1 MKLGF
6 LTAALPGKTLEELV
20 QWGKAKGFKMLEV
33 ACWPTSFEKRRY
45 AGTQHINMDELG
57 GEKPAQ
63 IKELMK
69 NNGMEISSLAY
80 YPNYLSP
87 NMEEREFYITH
98 LKKVITG
105 ASILGVGVVGTF
117 IGRNKEVNI
126 DDSLIEYKKVF
137 DPIVKFAEDS
147 GVKLAIE
154 NCPML
159 WKDRWPGGH
168 NLAYSPEVWERMFEL
183 IKSDHIGLNLDP
195 SHLIWQQIDYVK
207 AVFDFKDRI
216 YHTHAKDT
224 KMLPEKLG
232 KCGIYG
238 FGFYQDKIAGLGD
251 IDWQKY
257 LGALHEVGYTGV
269 VSVEHEDREWE
280 KDEQN
285 VMDGINLARKLL
297 SKYFID

>member
-20 QWGKAKGFKMLEV
+20 LWGKEKKFKMLEV
-33 ACWPTSFEKRRY
+33 ASWPTSFEKRRY
-45 AGTQHINMDELG
+45 AGTQHINMDELNN
-57 GEKPAQ
+57 EKAAY
-63 IKELMK
+63 IKELMI

-87 NMEEREFYITH
+87 NMDERGFFADH
-98 LKKVITG
+98 LKKVIKG
-105 ASILGVGVVGTF
+105 ASKLGVGIVGTF
-117 IGRNKEVNI
+117 VGRDKDMNI
-126 DDSLIEYKKVF
+126 EDSLVEYKKVF
-137 DPIVKFAEDS
+137 EPIVKFAEDY

-168 NLAYSPEVWERMFEL
+168 NLAHSPEVWEKMFDL
-183 IKSDHIGLNLDP
+183 IKSDYIGLNLDP

-207 AVFDFKDRI
+207 AVYDFKDKI

-224 KMLPEKLG
+224 KMLPERLS

-251 IDWQKY
+251 IDWKKY
-257 LGALHEVGYTGV
+257 LDALYEIGYTGV
-269 VSVEHEDREWE
+269 VSVEHEDRAWE
-280 KDEQN
+280 KDEKN
-285 VMDGINLARKLL
+285 ILEGIELAGKLL

>member
-6 LTAALPGKTLEELV
+6 LTAALPDKTLPELV
-20 QWGKAKGFKMLEV
+20 QWGKAKGFKMIEV

-45 AGTQHINMDELG
+45 AGTQHINVDELYE
-57 GEKPAQ
+57 EKVAEM
-63 IKELMK
+63 KELMC
-69 NNGMEISSLAY
+69 NNDIEISSLAY
-80 YPNYLSP
+80 YPNYLAP
-87 NMEEREFYITH
+87 NLEEREFYATH
-98 LKKVITG
+98 LKKVIQG
-105 ASILGVGVVGTF
+105 ASKLGVEVIGTF
-117 IGRNKEVNI
+117 VGRDKDVNI

-137 DPIVKFAEDS
+137 EPLVNFAEDN

-168 NLAYSPEVWERMFEL
+168 NLAYSPEVWERMFDL
-183 IKSDHIGLNLDP
+183 IKSDSIGLNLDP

-207 AVFDFKDRI
+207 AVIDFKDKI

-224 KMLPEKLG
+224 KMMPEKLS
-232 KCGIYG
+232 KSGIYG

-251 IDWQKY
+251 VDWKRY
-257 LGALHEVGYTGV
+257 LGALYEIGYTGV
-269 VSVEHEDREWE
+269 VSVEHEDRAWE

-285 VMDGINLARKLL
+285 ILDGIDLARKLL
-297 SKYFID
+297 SPYFVD